1 MSIFTNNR
9 WMGIVTLFLITVNIF
24 TLVLLW
30 SNKERKS
37 GDDKMPPPQE
47 QVFEFINKELKL
59 DSVQQNAY
67 KKLREEHQLAQ
78 RPLQDSIRQARE
90 DFFELLK
97 QPAATKE
104 EIALQNNKISMAEEQ
119 LNLVTFNH
127 FQILRQLCSADQQK
141 TFDGLIKEV
150 LHRMAPARR
159 PQGPP
164 PGMEN
169 GDRRPPG
176 PPPGMEEREN
186 RPPDN

>member
-9 WMGIVTLFLITVNIF
+9 WMGIITLFLITVNIF

-37 GDDKMPPPQE
+37 GDDKLPPPQA
-47 QVFEFINKELKL
+47 QVFEFINQELNL
-59 DSVQQNAY
+59 DSLQQIAY
-67 KKLREEHQLAQ
+67 KKLREEHQQLQ

-90 DFFELLK
+90 KFFELLK
-97 QPAATKE
+97 QSSATKE
-104 EIALQNNKISMAEEQ
+104 EIGLLNSNISNAEEQ

-127 FQILRQLCSADQQK
+127 FQKLRQLCTTDQQK
-141 TFDGLIKEV
+141 IFDGLIKEV
-150 LHRMAPARR
+150 LHQMAPARR

-164 PGMEN
+164 PGLEK

-176 PPPGMEEREN
+176 PPPDMDDRGN
-186 RPPDN
+186 RPPEQ

>member
-9 WMGIVTLFLITVNIF
+9 WMGIVTLALITANIF
-24 TLVLLW
+24 TLALLW
-30 SNKERKS
+30 TNKEKEGRAN
-37 GDDKMPPPQE
+37 KMPPPQG
-47 QVFEFINKELKL
+47 QVFEFITKELSL
-59 DSVQQNAY
+59 DSLQQMAY
-67 KKLREEHQLAQ
+67 KKLREEHQMAMG
-78 RPLQDSIRQARE
+78 PLQDSIRHARE

-97 QPAATKE
+97 QPAVTKE
-104 EIALQNNKISMAEEQ
+104 EVALLNNKISIAEEQ

-127 FQILRQLCSADQQK
+127 FQKLRQLCSADQQK

-150 LHRMAPARR
+150 LLRMAPARR

-164 PGMEN
+164 PGMDN